1 MPFKNYPA
9 LSIMTDK
16 QAIREVFNG
25 RTNDVIA
32 IEQLEKGKYQG
43 RYRTGQRAI
52 PTSNGDVIT
61 SDFVGDVLNDA
72 TYRYELLDI
81 SGTNKWNRTTLDVAW

>member
-1 MPFKNYPA
+1 MPFKTYPA
-9 LSIMTDK
+9 LSVMTDK

-43 RYRTGQRAI
+43 RYQTGQRAV
-52 PTSNGDVIT
+52 PTSNSDVTT